1 MKPGEF
7 ICIIWQF
14 LIMAGLLRTFCLNP
28 TECYLPIE
36 KYAQCFSWNY
46 SMYAVCHCNYV
57 FVWHTR
63 QYRLFFPVTAAFILI
78 YFFAILYLPK
88 RVSKKKSSKKSR
100 NFPGSDNYT
109 CYREDSRYNQI
120 MLFAAD
126 VPIFCQDAD

>member
-63 QYRLFFPVTAAFILI
+63 QYRLFFPVTVAFILI
-78 YFFAILYLPK
+78 YFFAILYIPK
-88 RVSKKKSSKKSR
+88 ESQRKNHQR
-100 NFPGSDNYT
+100 NQETFRGLIIIPVTVRTAGIIKIT
-109 CYREDSRYNQI
+109 
-120 MLFAAD
+120 LFAAD